1 MLEHFIL
8 LDLPM
13 SHNKYIAIIAGS
25 GLLAWMGWLLVLF
38 KLSPYQT
45 LGLSLAFFYVTMF
58 IALSATFA
66 VVGFYFRVW
75 LFKNEIFYRHINVA
89 LRQGIF
95 LSLIAVFCLIFQMMR
110 VLSWWSGLL
119 LVVISVLLEFYFS
132 AKDAELA

>member
-1 MLEHFIL
+1 
-8 LDLPM
+8 M

-45 LGLSLAFFYVTMF
+45 LGLSLSFFYVTMF
-58 IALSATFA
+58 IALSSTFA
-66 VVGFYFRVW
+66 VLGFYFRVW

-95 LSLIAVFCLIFQMMR
+95 LSLITVFCLIFQMMK

-119 LVVISVLLEFYFS
+119 LVVIAVLLEFYFS
-132 AKDAELA
+132 AKDAESA

>member
-1 MLEHFIL
+1 
-8 LDLPM
+8 M
-13 SHNKYIAIIAGS
+13 SHHKYIAIIAGS
-25 GLLAWMGWLLVLF
+25 GLLAWTGWLLVLF

-45 LGLSLAFFYVTMF
+45 LGLSLSFFYVTMF

-132 AKDAELA
+132 AKDAETA

>member
-1 MLEHFIL
+1 
-8 LDLPM
+8 M
-13 SHNKYIAIIAGS
+13 SHYKYIAIIAGS
-25 GLLAWMGWLLVLF
+25 GLCAWLGWILVIL
-38 KLSPYQT
+38 KLSPYVN
-45 LGLSLAFFYVTMF
+45 LGPSLAFFYITLF

-95 LSLIAVFCLIFQMMR
+95 LSLIAVFCLIFQMMK

-119 LVVISVLLEFYFS
+119 LVVVAVLLEFYFS
-132 AKDAELA
+132 AKDSELT

>member
-1 MLEHFIL
+1 
-8 LDLPM
+8 M

-25 GLLAWMGWLLVLF
+25 GLLAWIGWLLVLF

-45 LGLSLAFFYVTMF
+45 LGLSLSFFYVTLF

-66 VVGFYFRVW
+66 VGGFYFRVW

-95 LSLIAVFCLIFQMMR
+95 LSLIAVFCLIFLMMK
-110 VLSWWSGLL
+110 VLTWWSGLL

-132 AKDAELA
+132 ARDSEMA

>member
-1 MLEHFIL
+1 
-8 LDLPM
+8 M
-13 SHNKYIAIIAGS
+13 SHHKYIAIIAGS

-66 VVGFYFRVW
+66 VIGFYFRVW

-132 AKDAELA
+132 AKDAETA

>member
-1 MLEHFIL
+1 
-8 LDLPM
+8 M

-25 GLLAWMGWLLVLF
+25 GLLAWTGWLLVLF

-45 LGLSLAFFYVTMF
+45 LGLSLSFFYVTMF

-66 VVGFYFRVW
+66 VLGFYFRVW

-95 LSLIAVFCLIFQMMR
+95 LSLITVFCLIFQMMK

-119 LVVISVLLEFYFS
+119 LVVIAVLLEFYFS
-132 AKDAELA
+132 AKDAESA

>member
-1 MLEHFIL
+1 
-8 LDLPM
+8 M

-25 GLLAWMGWLLVLF
+25 GLLAWLGWLLVLF

-45 LGLSLAFFYVTMF
+45 LGLSLGFFYVTLF

-95 LSLIAVFCLIFQMMR
+95 LSLIAVFCLIFQMMK

-132 AKDAELA
+132 ARDSELT

>member
-1 MLEHFIL
+1 
-8 LDLPM
+8 M

-25 GLLAWMGWLLVLF
+25 GLLAWIGWLLVLF

-89 LRQGIF
+89 LRQGIL

>member
-1 MLEHFIL
+1 
-8 LDLPM
+8 M

-25 GLLAWMGWLLVLF
+25 GLLAWMGWLLVVF

-45 LGLSLAFFYVTMF
+45 LGLSLSFFYVTMF

-66 VVGFYFRVW
+66 VLGFYFRVW

-95 LSLIAVFCLIFQMMR
+95 LSLITVFCLIFQMMK

-119 LVVISVLLEFYFS
+119 LVIIAVLLEFYFS
-132 AKDAELA
+132 AKDAESG

>member
-1 MLEHFIL
+1 
-8 LDLPM
+8 M

-25 GLLAWMGWLLVLF
+25 GLLAWIGWLLVLF